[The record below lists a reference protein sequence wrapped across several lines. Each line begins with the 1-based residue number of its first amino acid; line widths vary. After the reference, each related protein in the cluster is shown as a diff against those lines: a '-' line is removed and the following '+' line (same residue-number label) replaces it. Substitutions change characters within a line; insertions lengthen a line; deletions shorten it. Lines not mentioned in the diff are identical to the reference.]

1 MNPRFGIASHK
12 SLHDGIFRPWLSLFA
27 STISRTV
34 TGMDSESFSAR
45 FKELR
50 DLVDTSLAEL
60 LEQQPW
66 PDALRRAISYSLM
79 AGGKRLRP
87 ALVLMGC
94 QICGGNQKDAL
105 PAAHAVEMIHT
116 YSLIHDD
123 LPCMDDDDLRR
134 GRPTSHRVFGDA
146 LATLAGDALQTLAF
160 ETLGN
165 APVGPAIAI
174 DCVRILSSASG
185 GPGMVGGQIL
195 DLEAERGAFPAGP
208 EVGVNLQNSPRSGDS
223 GRNSGLPSVE
233 TTVNGTLK
241 PEDSRNPAS
250 TNDSFRVEQL
260 IQIHKMKTGALMT
273 AALELGSAVAS
284 ATADERERL
293 KKFGQNI
300 GLAFQIADDL
310 LDVTG
315 SDERLGKETGRDNEL
330 GKLTYPSLIGIDASR
345 QKAITL
351 VDEACVAL
359 DIFDDRADVLRQLAR
374 FIVERDH

>member
-1 MNPRFGIASHK
+1 MTGLGALNPRFGIASHK

-123 LPCMDDDDLRR
+123 LPCMDDDNLRR
-134 GRPTSHRVFGDA
+134 GKPANHIEFGESTA
-146 LATLAGDALQTLAF
+146 VLAGDALQLRA
-160 ETLGN
+160 LQ
-165 APVGPAIAI
+165 VII
-174 DCVRILSSASG
+174 DSVSIDDHAKIK
-185 GPGMVGGQIL
+185 V
-195 DLEAERGAFPAGP
+195 
-208 EVGVNLQNSPRSGDS
+208 LQNLLTSCGYQGMILGQELDMLAENDS
-223 GRNSGLPSVE
+223 SINVKDIHKIEKIIDHTGLKKIIIIANKIGLPAKYEV
-233 TTVNGTLK
+233 
-241 PEDSRNPAS
+241 SRINS
-250 TNDSFRVEQL
+250 QRGKIIEYLYYHTIFNHDL
-260 IQIHKMKTGALMT
+260 
-273 AALELGSAVAS
+273 
-284 ATADERERL
+284 
-293 KKFGQNI
+293 
-300 GLAFQIADDL
+300 DDFL
-310 LDVTG
+310 
-315 SDERLGKETGRDNEL
+315 
-330 GKLTYPSLIGIDASR
+330 
-345 QKAITL
+345 
-351 VDEACVAL
+351 
-359 DIFDDRADVLRQLAR
+359 
-374 FIVERDH
+374 